1 MKQRQTGRSYRR
13 ETVGVWFDVTVPL
26 RNGMVR
32 WPGNPPV
39 RVRRVLDMN
48 RGDECTVASLSLGV
62 HSGTHMDAPLHFL
75 RTGLGID
82 AMPIDAGVGRARV
95 IPVQHPVHVTIEEL
109 RRHRIRRGE
118 RLLFKTRN
126 SSRCWKTNRFLKD
139 FVSLDEEAAH
149 WLVDQGVRTVGID
162 YLSVAG
168 YKSDTAAI
176 HTILLKGG
184 VWIIEGLNLSGVRP
198 GVYDMLCLPLKI
210 AGGDGAP
217 ARALLKPV
225 GSVGKP
231 VGPVGLIGSRGTR
244 KT

>member
-1 MKQRQTGRSYRR
+1 MRQRQTARSYRR
-13 ETVGVWFDVTVPL
+13 ETAGAWIDVTVPL

-48 RGDECTVASLSLGV
+48 KGDECTVTSISLGV
-62 HSGTHMDAPLHFL
+62 HSGTHMDAPQHFL

-82 AMPIDAGVGRARV
+82 AMPVDAGVGRARV
-95 IPVQHPVHVTIEEL
+95 VAVNNPAFITVEEL
-109 RRHRIRRGE
+109 RRHRVRRGE
-118 RLLFKTRN
+118 RLLFKTCN

-225 GSVGKP
+225 SKP
-231 VGPVGLIGSRGTR
+231 VRSRGTR